1 LVGDVVL
8 ATGFLSYCGPYNQE
22 FRSGLICSWMS
33 NLKSREIPFTHDLNI
48 TNMLVDS
55 GMVSEWTLQGL
66 PSDELSVQ
74 NALIVTKSSSYPL
87 LIDPQT
93 QGKMWIKN
101 KESNNELQITSLNH
115 KYFRTH
121 LEDSLSLGRPLLI
134 EDVGEELDPVI
145 DNVLEKNFIKSGSIE
160 KVVVGDKECDV
171 MPGFMLYITT
181 KLPNPAYSPE
191 ISAKTSII
199 DFTVTIQGLEE
210 QLLGRVIL
218 MEKSDL
224 EAERVALFESVMKN
238 QRSMK
243 ELESNLLC
251 RLTSTQGSLVD
262 DEALIHVLQETKVTA
277 EEVNQ
282 KLKVSAHTERK
293 INIAREE
300 FRAVAS
306 RGSILYFLIVEMS
319 NVNVMYQNSLK
330 QFLTIF
336 DNSITKSTKSAVT
349 EERIKIILS
358 YLTYEVWAFTLRSLY
373 ERHKVL
379 FTLMLAMKIDCHK
392 ELISH
397 DEFSAFIKGDSLLSS
412 RNKLLNKMRK
422 NGVYGMRKKGQRK
435 IIPCGYNSSLDV
447 FRKLLLI
454 RSWSPDR
461 TLSQA
466 RKYIMESLGP
476 EYGEALILDLD
487 ATWAESEPRS
497 PLICILSIGSDPSPQ
512 VTALAKQKEIQLRSV
527 SMGQG
532 QEICARRLISDSMAA
547 GGWVLL
553 QNIHLS
559 LPFCNEAMD
568 ALVETENVHE
578 TFRLWMT
585 TEVHTQFPIAL
596 LQMAIKFTN
605 EPPQGIRASL
615 KRTYQNI
622 TQDTLDYSTQPQWP
636 PLLYAVA
643 FLHTVV
649 QERRKFG
656 PLGWNIPYE
665 FNQADFAASVQFIQ
679 NHLDDMDPKKG
690 ISWPTVCYML
700 GEVQYGGRV
709 TDDFDKRLLTT
720 FTQVWF
726 CDVLLRPGFEF
737 YKNYKVPMTKNIQ
750 DYIDYINGLPPT
762 DTPEVFGLHSN
773 ADITYQI
780 NTAKGI
786 LDTILNVQPKEGG
799 GGGGETRE
807 NIVYRLAEDMLEKLP
822 KQYTALS
829 VAQNINRMGALLP
842 MNIFLRQEVDRIQRV
857 IKSVYS
863 TLCDLKLA
871 IDGTIVM
878 SQGLRDSLDAMY
890 DARIP
895 DVWQKVSWESA
906 TLGFWYTELLERDAQ
921 FQRWIS
927 SGRPNVF
934 WMTGFFNPQGFLTAM
949 RQEVTRAHKGWALDS
964 VVLQNLITRHSK
976 EDLTDSPPEGVY
988 VYGLFLEGASLDRR
1002 SGKLIESKPKVLYE
1016 QMPVIYI
1023 YAINTTAGKDPRLYE
1038 CPIYRKPQRTDQKYV
1053 GSIDFE
1059 TDNNPRHWTL
1069 RGVALLCDIK

>member
-1 LVGDVVL
+1 
-8 ATGFLSYCGPYNQE
+8 
-22 FRSGLICSWMS
+22 
-33 NLKSREIPFTHDLNI
+33 
-48 TNMLVDS
+48 
-55 GMVSEWTLQGL
+55 
-66 PSDELSVQ
+66 
-74 NALIVTKSSSYPL
+74 
-87 LIDPQT
+87 
-93 QGKMWIKN
+93 
-101 KESNNELQITSLNH
+101 
-115 KYFRTH
+115 
-121 LEDSLSLGRPLLI
+121 
-134 EDVGEELDPVI
+134 
-145 DNVLEKNFIKSGSIE
+145 
-160 KVVVGDKECDV
+160 
-171 MPGFMLYITT
+171 
-181 KLPNPAYSPE
+181 
-191 ISAKTSII
+191 
-199 DFTVTIQGLEE
+199 
-210 QLLGRVIL
+210 
-218 MEKSDL
+218 
-224 EAERVALFESVMKN
+224 
-238 QRSMK
+238 
-243 ELESNLLC
+243 
-251 RLTSTQGSLVD
+251 
-262 DEALIHVLQETKVTA
+262 
-277 EEVNQ
+277 
-282 KLKVSAHTERK
+282 
-293 INIAREE
+293 
-300 FRAVAS
+300 
-306 RGSILYFLIVEMS
+306 
-319 NVNVMYQNSLK
+319 
-330 QFLTIF
+330 
-336 DNSITKSTKSAVT
+336 
-349 EERIKIILS
+349 
-358 YLTYEVWAFTLRSLY
+358 
-373 ERHKVL
+373 
-379 FTLMLAMKIDCHK
+379 MLAMKIDCHK
-392 ELISH
+392 GLISH
-397 DEFSAFIKGDSLLSS
+397 DEFSAFIKGGASLDLNAVDPKPFRWILDITWLNLVEISKLSTFS
-412 RNKLLNKMRK
+412 DVLT
-422 NGVYGMRKKGQRK
+422 K
-435 IIPCGYNSSLDV
+435 IEQNEKEWRIWYEKERPEEEVIPCGYNSSLDV

-466 RKYIMESLGP
+466 RKYIMESLGY
-476 EYGEALILDLD
+476 EYGETIILDLD
-487 ATWAESEPRS
+487 ATWAESEPRT

-512 VTALAKQKEIQLRSV
+512 VTALAKQKEISLKSV

-532 QEICARRLISDSMAA
+532 QEMHARRLIADSMAG

-585 TEVHTQFPIAL
+585 TEVHAQFPIAL

-615 KRTYQNI
+615 RRTYQNI

-656 PLGWNIPYE
+656 PLGWNVPYE

-690 ISWPTVCYML
+690 ISWQTVCYML

-720 FTQVWF
+720 FTHVWF

-737 YKNYKVPMTKNIQ
+737 YKNYKVPMTKNLQ
-750 DYIDYINGLPPT
+750 DYIDYINGLPST
-762 DTPEVFGLHSN
+762 DTPEVFGLHAN

-807 NIVYRLAEDMLEKLP
+807 SIVYRLADDMLEKLP
-822 KQYTALS
+822 KQYNSFEVKEAL
-829 VAQNINRMGALLP
+829 QRMGALLP
-842 MNIFLRQEVDRIQRV
+842 MNIFLRQEIDRIQRV
-857 IKSVYS
+857 IKVVHS

-878 SQGLRDSLDAMY
+878 SQGLRTSLDAMY

-895 DVWQKVSWESA
+895 ECWLKVSWESA

-921 FQRWIS
+921 FRHWVNN
-927 SGRPNVF
+927 GRPNVF

-988 VYGLFLEGASLDRR
+988 VHGLFLEGASLDRR
-1002 SGKLIESKPKVLYE
+1002 SGKLVESKPKVLYE

-1059 TDNNPRHWTL
+1059 TENNPRHWTL